1 MIERKPAPTRAELES
16 VVMHILQNEPMFKL
30 GEVDIRGVK
39 HRAYVD
45 APADLRFL
53 LVAALEYAEREAVV
67 FEEQRWTYGELVG
80 KSVAIANGL
89 ISRHGVTPGTR
100 VALAMRNS
108 PEWIAAFF
116 GILAAGGVVVPMNG
130 WWTSEEVGFG
140 LEDSSAKLV
149 IAGFRQAE
157 RIQPHVERL
166 GLTVIAGRGEVEGVA
181 DHLDALIEDGA
192 GKPPPELT
200 IDTDSDFAIFYTSGS
215 TGSPKGA
222 VLTHRGA
229 VNALMSYALIGG
241 ALKAINGDEDFFGE
255 NPAVLVAVPFF
266 HCTGSHAVMMMSLIS
281 GRKMVLMRKWDA
293 ADAVDLIDEEKV
305 TNVVGV
311 PTMSHEITLE
321 AESQGRVLESLMDMG
336 VGGAKRPTAHVDKLN
351 EQFPHAWSSTGYGLT
366 ETNAIGAYNGT
377 NDYQGRPG
385 SCGRA
390 VPAVIDIKT
399 VRENGSTADANE
411 PGEVW
416 IKGPIL
422 FRGYLNQPEATA
434 DVLTE
439 DGWFRSGDVGVLDE
453 EGFLFIVDRIKDMI
467 LRGGENVSC
476 LEVEG
481 ALVSHPDIIEA
492 AVIGIPDE
500 RLGEVVVAA
509 ILLKD
514 GSQLSDEDITA
525 FIEPHLAA
533 FKRPEKY
540 WRLDTPLPRGGT
552 GKVDKP
558 TLRKM
563 LLPEGV
569 SAE

>member
-1 MIERKPAPTRAELES
+1 MAERKPAPTRAELEP

-39 HRAYVD
+39 QRAYVD

-53 LVAALEYAEREAVV
+53 LVAALEHAEREAVV
-67 FEEQRWTYGELVG
+67 FEDQRWTYGELIG
-80 KSVAIANGL
+80 KAVAIANGL
-89 ISRHGVTPGTR
+89 ISRHGVTPGPR

-130 WWTSEEVGFG
+130 WWTSEEMGFG
-140 LEDSSAKLV
+140 LEDSGAKLV

-157 RIQPHVERL
+157 RIQPHVDRL
-166 GLTVIAGRGEVEGVA
+166 GLTIIAGRGEVEGVA
-181 DHLDALIEDGA
+181 DHLEDIIRDGA
-192 GKPPPELT
+192 GKPPPELV

-229 VNALMSYALIGG
+229 VNALMSYGLIGA
-241 ALKAINGDEDFFGE
+241 ALKAVNGDQDFFGD

-266 HCTGSHAVMMMSLIS
+266 HCTGSHAVMMMSFLS
-281 GRKMVLMRKWDA
+281 GRKMVLMRKWDP
-293 ADAVDLIDEEKV
+293 ADAVDLIDEEKI

-321 AESQGRVLESLMDMG
+321 AQRQGRSLDSLMDMG

-351 EQFPHAWSSTGYGLT
+351 EQVPHAWSSTGYGLT

-385 SCGRA
+385 SCGRP

-399 VRENGSTADANE
+399 VHEDGSTAEANE

-439 DGWFRSGDVGVLDE
+439 DGWFRTGDVGVIDE

-492 AVIGIPDE
+492 GVIGIPDE
-500 RLGEVVVAA
+500 RLGEIVGAA
-509 ILLKD
+509 ILLRE
-514 GSQLSDEDITA
+514 GAELSDAEIAA

-540 WRLDTPLPRGGT
+540 WRLDAPLPRGGT

-563 LLPEGV
+563 LLSDGV
-569 SAE
+569 SAQ